1 MRIVEARYDPDG
13 VRRLNVRMAL
23 VKEHIRYSYTH
34 LDLFQKL
41 QAVWWGAIGF
51 GL

>member
-1 MRIVEARYDPDG
+1 MDDELMRIVEARYDPDG

-23 VKEHIRYSYTH
+23 VKEHISGYSHTH

-41 QAVWWGAIGF
+41 
-51 GL
+51 